1 MKAIVL
7 EKNSDYIYR
16 VKIGHRELKAHVNQL
31 SKYEFRHKIFDVL
44 GAKQVWKELSN
55 FCMDRSKL
63 TEAESAKEK
72 SSERPKRIR
81 RAPVR
86 FEPEYFKTRNHRVRP
101 SKPLENYLTN
111 SILPESGP
119 MPFANMI

>member
-1 MKAIVL
+1 MRKC
-7 EKNSDYIYR
+7 SDYLYR

-44 GAKQVWKELSN
+44 GAKQVWKELSY
-55 FCMDRSKL
+55 FFMGRSEL
-63 TEAESAKEK
+63 TEAERAKEK

-81 RAPVR
+81 RAPAR

-101 SKPLENYLTN
+101 RKPKA
-111 SILPESGP
+111 S
-119 MPFANMI
+119 